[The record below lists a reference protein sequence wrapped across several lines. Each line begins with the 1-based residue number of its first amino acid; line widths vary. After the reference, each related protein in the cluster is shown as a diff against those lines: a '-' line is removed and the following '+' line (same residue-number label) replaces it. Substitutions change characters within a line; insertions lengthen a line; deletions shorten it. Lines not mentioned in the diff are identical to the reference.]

1 MSSSTSAKCRNC
13 KKPIPPDLTG
23 PCPHCGK
30 SAGKDVVV
38 GISEHIDIHD
48 TVSVTT
54 ETRREQFQK
63 KPYKIYFAVALLIA
77 GVVVAF
83 IDHDLSLP
91 LGIILGINGVGQT
104 PINEKTII
112 TIRERH

>member
-1 MSSSTSAKCRNC
+1 MSSSTTAKCSKCGEPVEPNS
-13 KKPIPPDLTG
+13 TG
-23 PCPHCGK
+23 PCPNCGGT
-30 SAGKDVVV
+30 GKNVVV

-48 TVSVTT
+48 SVSVTI

-91 LGIILGINGVGQT
+91 LGIILAINGVGQT

-112 TIRERH
+112 KTRERH